1 MADGDARDRWASDR
15 RNVGQPPAPD
25 SQRRADPRPAHARE
39 PGAADAPL
47 RRGSPGTIGATGA
60 PRPVA
65 PTRPLRP
72 TTPAT
77 GRAMYGPQRS
87 GERTE
92 DLADERGYQRGG
104 DLPMA
109 QAPQRR
115 LAARPRAGWRRF
127 TPILL
132 GLVAGIALVAV
143 ALGALIIFTPR
154 VASPQAPSATT
165 QQLCADLTTQRYADA
180 YALLSPR
187 LQAQGSEAQFVA
199 SQRELDALQGDV
211 TTCSAAIVNVAGAS
225 ASAALQVT
233 RAHAKAAS
241 AAITLTVVG
250 SAWRVDAY
258 DTAVI

>member
-1 MADGDARDRWASDR
+1 M
-15 RNVGQPPAPD
+15 
-25 SQRRADPRPAHARE
+25 
-39 PGAADAPL
+39 
-47 RRGSPGTIGATGA
+47 
-60 PRPVA
+60 
-65 PTRPLRP
+65 
-72 TTPAT
+72 
-77 GRAMYGPQRS
+77 
-87 GERTE
+87 
-92 DLADERGYQRGG
+92 
-104 DLPMA
+104 
-109 QAPQRR
+109 
-115 LAARPRAGWRRF
+115 ARPRAGWRRF

-154 VASPQAPSATT
+154 VAQPPAPSATT

-241 AAITLTVVG
+241 AAVTLTVVG

-258 DTAVI
+258 DTSVI